1 MNTIVMRI
9 LSVLIGYAFGSIQ
22 SAYLLGKTRG
32 IDIRDY
38 GSGNAG
44 TTNTIRVL
52 GTKAG
57 ILVFFMD
64 AFKCV
69 FAVMAAWYLF
79 GRSNPEMA
87 YLFKSYAFAGC
98 VLGHDY
104 PFYMGFRGG
113 KGVACMAGFICAYH
127 WALFPTALIFFFVPY
142 LLTHY
147 VSLGSLCVYSGSF
160 IMMIILGQMGVF
172 GAPQPVLNEI
182 YIISFP
188 ARRARPTCSRRNNTF
203 RPPCPFEAQGSGSRI
218 TERRKALWQKSESSA
233 RAAGA
238 RP

>member
-98 VLGHDY
+98 VLGHDSY
-104 PFYMGFRGG
+104 
-113 KGVACMAGFICAYH
+113 
-127 WALFPTALIFFFVPY
+127 WD
-142 LLTHY
+142 
-147 VSLGSLCVYSGSF
+147 
-160 IMMIILGQMGVF
+160 MIIPSIWDSEAARALPAWPALS
-172 GAPQPVLNEI
+172 APTTGP
-182 YIISFP
+182 
-188 ARRARPTCSRRNNTF
+188 CSRQ
-203 RPPCPFEAQGSGSRI
+203 P
-218 TERRKALWQKSESSA
+218 
-233 RAAGA
+233 
-238 RP
+238 

>member
-113 KGVACMAGFICAYH
+113 KGVACMAGFICAYY

-182 YIISFP
+182 YIIQALFTILVFWKH
-188 ARRARPTCSRRNNTF
+188 RANIGRLL
-203 RPPCPFEAQGSGSRI
+203 SG
-218 TERRKALWQKSESSA
+218 KESKTYLFKKK
-233 RAAGA
+233 
-238 RP
+238 